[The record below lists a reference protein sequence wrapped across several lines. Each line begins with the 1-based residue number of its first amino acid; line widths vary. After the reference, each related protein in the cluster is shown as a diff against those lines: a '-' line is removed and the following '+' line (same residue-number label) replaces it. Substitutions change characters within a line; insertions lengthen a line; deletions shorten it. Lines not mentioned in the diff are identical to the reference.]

1 MDTFAAGI
9 SLGVGKLKISN
20 GAVWIIAGL
29 SGVGMGISL
38 GLSTLVE
45 SIIPPN
51 RASLIIGIMLMVI
64 GVATCA
70 VSLLKRRLVKGE
82 LAGNWKL
89 DGILMS
95 VRFSLD
101 PKLVDKNCDSRIC
114 LKEAVSLAVSLA
126 LDTVASGLS
135 AGVLM
140 TGYEKTATVILTLLL
155 GAASVTLG
163 GLVGKRLS
171 QHIEIDSGILSGA
184 ILLVLGVFVLIG
196 V

>member
-1 MDTFAAGI
+1 MDTFAAGV

-38 GLSTLVE
+38 GLSTLVQR
-45 SIIPPN
+45 IIPPN
-51 RASLIIGIMLMVI
+51 RASLVIGIILMVI
-64 GVATCA
+64 GVVTCA
-70 VSLLKRRLVKGE
+70 VSILKRRLVRGE
-82 LAGNWKL
+82 LAGILKL

-101 PKLVDKNCDSRIC
+101 PKLADKNCDSSIC
-114 LKEAVSLAVSLA
+114 LKEAVGLAVSLA

-140 TGYEKTATVILTLLL
+140 TGYEKTATAILTLLL

-171 QHIEIDSGILSGA
+171 RHIEIDSGILSGA
-184 ILLVLGVFVLIG
+184 ILLVLGVFALVG
-196 V
+196 A